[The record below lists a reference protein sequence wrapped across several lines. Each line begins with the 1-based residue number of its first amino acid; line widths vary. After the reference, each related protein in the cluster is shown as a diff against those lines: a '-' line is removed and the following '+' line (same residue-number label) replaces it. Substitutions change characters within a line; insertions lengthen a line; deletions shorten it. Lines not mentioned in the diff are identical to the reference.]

1 MLIKRAVIMQIKMFF
16 YSHRENELRS
26 FYKDKDVK
34 ETVQLVGLV
43 VCLRYTLSVKILE
56 IFEPSKSYFL
66 YQMMSPTI
74 SLNFFLVNEPSN
86 FW

>member
-1 MLIKRAVIMQIKMFF
+1 MNCEVFTMTKMLKKWF
-16 YSHRENELRS
+16 S
-26 FYKDKDVK
+26 
-34 ETVQLVGLV
+34 TVVL
-43 VCLRYTLSVKILE
+43 CYTSSIKILE
-56 IFEPSKSYFL
+56 IFEPSKGYFL

>member
-1 MLIKRAVIMQIKMFF
+1 MNCEVFTMTKMLKKWFSM
-16 YSHRENELRS
+16 
-26 FYKDKDVK
+26 
-34 ETVQLVGLV
+34 V
-43 VCLRYTLSVKILE
+43 VVVYLCYTSSIKILE

-74 SLNFFLVNEPSN
+74 SPHFFLVKEPSN